1 MLLLNLDKA
10 VKDMETQIMMDK
22 KALTEMDRNLDAMR
36 SEADRLKRKIEEE
49 TMFVEAMSPDKSLG
63 SAMKKFSAFMTDV
76 ERTYPQLKQKHKDNI
91 GILQKEFGYHPA
103 FKTGRNPNEFSGAY
117 LSMHPHPNKMQ

>member
-1 MLLLNLDKA
+1 
-10 VKDMETQIMMDK
+10 
-22 KALTEMDRNLDAMR
+22 
-36 SEADRLKRKIEEE
+36 
-49 TMFVEAMSPDKSLG
+49 MFVEAMSPDKSLG

-103 FKTGRNPNEFSGAY
+103 YKTGRNPNEFSSAY
-117 LSMHPHPNKMQ
+117 HTMYVVATTARVVRTVAPKGGLLRSARAQASVC